1 MTRQTENHQ
10 RGQSTTVRMA
20 LAIAGAAV
28 LIGAGALADH
38 YDVWPFTSAG
48 ATTKEAPATV
58 ADRASHEARAQLAES
73 RKTFEKNPEAS
84 FPDVPLGDD
93 HHFVPPDDSEIPDGK
108 MGEAIRRGR
117 SLFVNTGTR
126 AAQFTGN
133 DLACANCHL
142 DGGRRQGSAPLW
154 GAWGIYPKHRG
165 KNDMVNTME
174 DRIRGC
180 FTYSMNARQSHSG
193 GPPPANHQI
202 YKDLQS
208 YMFWLADGAPV
219 GQKLPGQ
226 GYPKLER
233 TDKGFDYRRGEQVFR
248 ANCAVCHG
256 LDGQG
261 QKDLNGRQIFPPL
274 WGPHAYNWG
283 AGMHRVP
290 TAAEFI
296 KANMPLGKR
305 NYLSDQ
311 EAWDVAAYI
320 NGFPRPPDPRQVKE
334 GLSIAE
340 AKDAYHS
347 DKKGYYGHTLR
358 GKHLGESFNK
368 AQWERFQ
375 REHLPD
381 EPHTRP

>member
-1 MTRQTENHQ
+1 MTRQTENPEE
-10 RGQSTTVRMA
+10 GQSTAVRIA
-20 LAIAGAAV
+20 LAVAGAG
-28 LIGAGALADH
+28 LLLGAGLLADH
-38 YDVWPFTSAG
+38 YDVWPFTSTSVTSDETP
-48 ATTKEAPATV
+48 TTL
-58 ADRASHEARAQLAES
+58 ADRASREAREQLAES
-73 RKTFEKNPEAS
+73 RKELAENGDAA
-84 FPDVPLGDD
+84 FPQVPLGNDN
-93 HHFVPPDDSEIPDGK
+93 HFVPPDDSEIPNGK
-108 MGEAIRRGR
+108 MGDAIRRGR
-117 SLFVNTGTR
+117 SVFVNTGTR
-126 AAQFTGN
+126 AAEFTGN

-142 DGGRRQGSAPLW
+142 DSGRRQGSAPLW
-154 GAWGIYPKHRG
+154 AAWGVYPKHRG

-180 FTYSMNARQSHSG
+180 FTYSMNAPQSPNG

-219 GQKLPGQ
+219 GQKLPGRS
-226 GYPKLER
+226 YPKLER
-233 TDKGFDYRRGEQVFR
+233 TDKGFDYRRGEKVFK

-261 QKDLNGRQIFPPL
+261 QKDLNGRQVFPPL
-274 WGPHAYNWG
+274 WGPGAYNWG

-320 NGFPRPPDPRQVKE
+320 NSFPRPPDPRQVE
-334 GLSIAE
+334 ENISVAE
-340 AKDAYHS
+340 ARDAYHK

-358 GKHLGESFNK
+358 GKLLGESFDQ
-368 AQWERFQ
+368 AQWERFRQ
-375 REHLPD
+375 KHLP
-381 EPHTRP
+381 TRTSAQP